1 MNFSSVGKNIKRY
14 LSILLVTTVV
24 LVGFPLS
31 VYAGDP
37 GTDLWTAKVTT
48 KPDGYQEDDDG
59 DVTISTAEGL
69 AWLSKVV
76 NGLDGV
82 EADNFEGRTVTLA
95 ADIALEGH
103 LWNPIGRE
111 ASGGDFPF
119 KGTFDGCGYKITN
132 MKVDVSTN
140 SGSLCAGLFGL
151 VEAGVEGKGIV
162 KNIIVSGEVKSTGV
176 GNSYTGGIVGRSKG
190 GAVRNSS
197 FVGDVTAKYVSSN
210 STSRNNFAGG
220 ILGHS
225 LEGEVSNCSF
235 KGAVTA
241 EGYVQNFAGG
251 IVGSNFTSSVSN
263 CSSKGI
269 ITASGGGT
277 PVK

>member
-1 MNFSSVGKNIKRY
+1 MQ
-14 LSILLVTTVV
+14 VV
-24 LVGFPLS
+24 
-31 VYAGDP
+31 
-37 GTDLWTAKVTT
+37 KVTKLRCASICT
-48 KPDGYQEDDDG
+48 WHQLMHGAY
-59 DVTISTAEGL
+59 
-69 AWLSKVV
+69 
-76 NGLDGV
+76 
-82 EADNFEGRTVTLA
+82 
-95 ADIALEGH
+95 
-103 LWNPIGRE
+103 LWDPIGQT
-111 ASGGDFPF
+111 STNSF